1 MRRETVYL
9 RVGWI
14 CLVVVG
20 VAILAFGVIAA
31 TVPMSGDEP
40 LMRADG
46 VASIG
51 VGLFGVLITLI
62 PYRRRERWAWFA
74 LWFYPAFWVVHVAG
88 RLPPSKDHVHQVI
101 FIVLSLAGL
110 LLPVR
115 EFFRAGIAT
124 DAP

>member
-1 MRRETVYL
+1 VRRKTVYL

-20 VAILAFGVIAA
+20 VAILAFGVVAA
-31 TVPMSGDEP
+31 TVPMSSDRL
-40 LMRADG
+40 LMRAHG

-74 LWFYPAFWVVHVAG
+74 LWFYPAFWVVHLVG
-88 RLPPSKDHVHQVI
+88 GLPPGKDYVHQVV

-115 EFFRAGIAT
+115 DFFRAGIAT
-124 DAP
+124 GAP

>member
-1 MRRETVYL
+1 MRRETLYL
-9 RVGWI
+9 RAEWI

-51 VGLFGVLITLI
+51 VGLLGVPITLI
-62 PYRRRERWAWFA
+62 PYRRGERWACFA
-74 LWFYPAFWVVHVAG
+74 LWFYPVFWVVHLVG
-88 RLPPSKDHVHQVI
+88 RLPPGKAMSTRWY
-101 FIVLSLAGL
+101 SSCCR
-110 LLPVR
+110 LPVCWCPS
-115 EFFRAGIAT
+115 ASSSAL
-124 DAP
+124 A